1 MGNTNNNNGN
11 RRVVSKNTHSLWQR
25 RRRAAN
31 LPPFSHSTISFRMY
45 PHKRKI
51 LVRGT
56 KQYNFHCIDKSVIY
70 IYICNVRV
78 WIFFL
83 GLLTHVPFPSF
94 WSASLFSIFRHCD
107 RQTFLLQTLL
117 LLFMVLCANWE
128 NKRIRECDSIRLCR
142 LFTHSLPRGKWK
154 CNVDLLLLFFGLSCV
169 SFVVCLVVFTF
180 TFFLLTWLAMNTLEN
195 IITYKT

>member
-1 MGNTNNNNGN
+1 MGNTNNNNNNSN

-56 KQYNFHCIDKSVIY
+56 KTIQFSLHWQK
-70 IYICNVRV
+70 CNIHLYMQCTCVN
-78 WIFFL
+78 IFL

-128 NKRIRECDSIRLCR
+128 NKRIRGSAIQFAFVDFLHIHCL
-142 LFTHSLPRGKWK
+142 GGNG
-154 CNVDLLLLFFGLSCV
+154 NVTLICCCYFSG
-169 SFVVCLVVFTF
+169 LVVLVLWFA
-180 TFFLLTWLAMNTLEN
+180 LL
-195 IITYKT
+195 YSHSRSSF

>member
-1 MGNTNNNNGN
+1 MGNTNNNNNSNTEGSWVKTLTPSGN
-11 RRVVSKNTHSLWQR
+11 GDG
-25 RRRAAN
+25 A
-31 LPPFSHSTISFRMY
+31 LPICLPSPIARFRFVCTPTNEKFSS
-45 PHKRKI
+45 
-51 LVRGT
+51 GGQ

-70 IYICNVRV
+70 ICICTVRV

-128 NKRIRECDSIRLCR
+128 NKRIRGSAIQFAFVDFLHIHCL
-142 LFTHSLPRGKWK
+142 GGNG
-154 CNVDLLLLFFGLSCV
+154 NVTLICCCYFSG
-169 SFVVCLVVFTF
+169 LVVLVLWFA
-180 TFFLLTWLAMNTLEN
+180 LL
-195 IITYKT
+195 YSHSRSSF